1 MFLNTDLTTVNEETV
16 RAPKRIRLNDPVPVS
31 NENDSMQRILKKA
44 AKIITSN
51 DLGSFR
57 ELADDARYIF
67 DFPFSLADTSPT
79 RN

>member
-1 MFLNTDLTTVNEETV
+1 MFLNTDLTTVKEETV

-44 AKIITSN
+44 AEIIASN
-51 DLGSFR
+51 DLGSFK
-57 ELADDARYIF
+57 ELADEARYIC
-67 DFPFSLADTSPT
+67 DFPLSLADTSPT